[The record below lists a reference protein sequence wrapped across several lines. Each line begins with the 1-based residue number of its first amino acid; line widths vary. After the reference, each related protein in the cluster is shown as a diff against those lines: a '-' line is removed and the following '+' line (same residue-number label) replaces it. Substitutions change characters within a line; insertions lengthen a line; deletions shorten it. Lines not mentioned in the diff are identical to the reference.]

1 MARPKGANV
10 IRKHF
15 KLTEE
20 TAKLLAERSKAE
32 NMNESEYI
40 RYLLLNQTKKP
51 RSRELELEVMRLRN
65 EINKIGVNVNQIVKN
80 NNSCIYKE
88 EEKRQLKKYLEE
100 IVILHKMMLDKL
112 IVDIT

>member
-1 MARPKGANV
+1 MARPKGENV

-40 RYLLLNQTKKP
+40 RYLLLNQSKHP

-65 EINKIGVNVNQIVKN
+65 EINKIGVNVNQIVKGC
-80 NNSCIYKE
+80 NSHLYKE
-88 EEKRQLKKYLEE
+88 EDKGQLKKYLEE
-100 IVILHKMMLDKL
+100 IVIYERMDC
-112 IVDIT
+112 

>member
-1 MARPKGANV
+1 MARPKGENV

-40 RYLLLNQTKKP
+40 RFLLLNQPENP
-51 RSRELELEVMRLRN
+51 RSRELELEIMRLRN
-65 EINKIGVNVNQIVKN
+65 EINKIGVNVNQLVKN
-80 NNSCIYKE
+80 YNSHVYKE
-88 EEKRQLKKYLEE
+88 EDKLQLKAYLEE
-100 IVILHKMMLDKL
+100 IAFLQKIMISHMAQ
-112 IVDIT
+112 I